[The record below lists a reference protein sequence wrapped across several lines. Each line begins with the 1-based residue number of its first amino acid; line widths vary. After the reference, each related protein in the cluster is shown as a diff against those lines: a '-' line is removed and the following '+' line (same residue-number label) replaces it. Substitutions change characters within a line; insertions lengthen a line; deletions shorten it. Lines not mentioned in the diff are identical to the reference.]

1 MVRGDSDERQF
12 GFFSELLVCGV
23 REKIPFLPGERAF
36 SNYSVVQR
44 IILLSKWDITNDA
57 NGNISMKSPYD
68 PFGSEW
74 VGYELK
80 GSTSAV
86 SWRLIPA
93 KRESYY

>member
-1 MVRGDSDERQF
+1 MPLKIEEKIFIGPRSANSV
-12 GFFSELLVCGV
+12 FFSELLVCGV

-44 IILLSKWDITNDA
+44 MILLSKWDITNDA

-80 GSTSAV
+80 GST
-86 SWRLIPA
+86 
-93 KRESYY
+93 